1 MARLPALI
9 DALALHDRRGRPTIA
24 HIARQVRDA
33 GLIASTK
40 RGAGALVM
48 TFAEAATLLLA
59 TCGDSSP
66 QGAVAAVHNLRSLVA
81 HPDDPNRDM
90 QREDMPAW
98 MDFLREKV
106 SFAEAVE
113 RLIANAPAIAKW
125 HEAYMKDWAQPASGV
140 SEAEFS
146 MQWMVVKSAA
156 ANGSFRP
163 GYARALRVVSYV
175 PGLAA
180 EIHLGRVWKRL
191 DEVEAF
197 HEHYAPASAWGGDPD
212 DFTPTMPQ
220 TDCLIT
226 IEVGLPTLMA
236 LHDAVTSGKR
246 GGGGRMKS

>member
-9 DALALHDRRGRPTIA
+9 DALARHDRRGYSTIA
-24 HIARQVRDA
+24 HIARQVRDN
-33 GLIASTK
+33 GLILSSK
-40 RGAGALVM
+40 RGVGAAVM
-48 TFAEAATLLLA
+48 TVKDAATLLLA

-66 QGAVAAVHNLRSLVA
+66 QGAVAAVHHLRSLVP

-90 QREDMPAW
+90 QREDMPTW

-106 SFAEAVE
+106 GFADAVE
-113 RLIANAPAIAKW
+113 RLIANAPAIAEW
-125 HEAYMKDWAQPASGV
+125 HEAYMLEWEQPTSGV

-156 ANGSFRP
+156 AGGSFRP

-180 EIHLGRVWKRL
+180 EIHLGRPWKGL
-191 DEVEAF
+191 EEVEAF
-197 HEHYAPASAWGGDPD
+197 HEHYAPVEAWEAAPASEA
-212 DFTPTMPQ
+212 MPSQ

-226 IEVGLPTLMA
+226 IEVGLPTLLA
-236 LHDAVTSGKR
+236 LHVAVHDLPTPERSQ
-246 GGGGRMKS
+246 